1 MRRTRALM
9 IAVAL
14 GAAGVTGVPGPAASQ
29 TPDLEAARERANAVA
44 AEYGDAES
52 RVGELEQQIGDLRA
66 RSDEAA
72 AAVDALRD
80 GVREVAVASYVTGS
94 HDAAPLLGTADINDG
109 VRMRTLSRFMAGG
122 DLDDIDRFRAALE
135 DADTAGAELDDA
147 LDEQR
152 DAVEELRDRR
162 ADLDAELDRLE
173 EVEAQR
179 QAEERRRQEEEA
191 RREAA
196 AAAAAAEAAAE
207 QAARSRTAT
216 TDAPAP
222 GRTTSTAADD
232 TDDDDAAD
240 DDADDDRRP
249 APALSSGGGIVC
261 PVAGAHTFIDSWGAP
276 RSGGRRHQGVDMIA
290 RTGVPTVAPVSGR
303 VEHRG
308 NRTGGMSWH
317 LYGDNGDY
325 YYGTH
330 LSAYENQGAGHV
342 EAGTVIGYVGDS
354 GNARGIPHLH
364 FEIHPGN
371 SGAVNPFPAVSAAC

>member
-1 MRRTRALM
+1 M
-9 IAVAL
+9 IAAAL
-14 GAAGVTGVPGPAASQ
+14 AAAAVTGVPAPAASQ
-29 TPDLEAARERANAVA
+29 TPGLEEARDRANAVA

-72 AAVDALRD
+72 AAVDALRG
-80 GVREVAVASYVTGS
+80 GVREVAVASYVAGS
-94 HDAAPLLGTADINDG
+94 RDAAPLLGTADINDG
-109 VRMRTLSRFMAGG
+109 VRMRTLTRFMAGG

-135 DADTAGAELDDA
+135 DADAAGAELDDA
-147 LDEQR
+147 LDDQR

-162 ADLDAELDRLE
+162 AALDAELDRLE
-173 EVEAQR
+173 EIEAER
-179 QAEERRRQEEEA
+179 QAEQRRRQEEA

-196 AAAAAAEAAAE
+196 AAAAAAAEATAAE

-216 TDAPAP
+216 TGAPAP
-222 GRTTSTAADD
+222 GRTTST
-232 TDDDDAAD
+232 TAAD
-240 DDADDDRRP
+240 DDRDDTDGDDDDDDGPTAP
-249 APALSSGGGIVC
+249 APTLSSGGGIVC

-308 NRTGGMSWH
+308 NSTGGMSWH

-330 LSAYENQGAGHV
+330 LSAYENQGAGRV

-364 FEIHPGN
+364 FEIHPGGG
-371 SGAVNPFPAVSAAC
+371 GAVNPYPAVAGAC